1 MSDNQRCKYLT
12 KAGDQCSRRAIE
24 GYDGCYSHAPEFEPA
39 RRAAA
44 KKGGEAGGRGRTAGD
59 SSTDPDAAN
68 LKRLAKVFEG
78 LAANVLNGSLD
89 RNKVAVAV
97 QALNGARA
105 CHVANAKLRETFEF
119 EARLAALE
127 ESMEHSGGRG
137 NIRPV

>member
-44 KKGGEAGGRGRTAGD
+44 KKGGEAGGRGRPARGRSITPGTADLLRLQARFEQLAVHVLSGD
-59 SSTDPDAAN
+59 IDKGDAA
-68 LKRLAKVFEG
+68 
-78 LAANVLNGSLD
+78 
-89 RNKVAVAV
+89 VAT
-97 QALNGARA
+97 QCLNGARA
-105 CHVANAKLRETFEF
+105 CVVASARVRELEEV

-127 ESMEHSGGRG
+127 KDLEPERG
-137 NIRPV
+137 SRGA